1 MDEKRSGSLS
11 CVSGIWVLTICSQI
25 KEKCDKQTPVPP
37 AAPKPVTSQ
46 YPSFREHIT
55 SAGGGILGAAVVCG
69 MFIVP
74 YLIMRWLELGQ
85 DPFVR
90 KPKVLEELLEEV
102 RLLRLAVEQLAGQ
115 Q

>member
-1 MDEKRSGSLS
+1 
-11 CVSGIWVLTICSQI
+11 
-25 KEKCDKQTPVPP
+25 
-37 AAPKPVTSQ
+37 
-46 YPSFREHIT
+46 
-55 SAGGGILGAAVVCG
+55 VVCG

-102 RLLRLAVEQLAGQ
+102 RLLRLAVEKPAGQ

>member
-11 CVSGIWVLTICSQI
+11 CVSGVWVLMICSQI

-37 AAPKPVTSQ
+37 ATPEPVVTSQ
-46 YPSFREHIT
+46 YPSFREHIM
-55 SAGGGILGAAVVCG
+55 SAGGGILSAAAVCG

-74 YLIMRWLELGQ
+74 YLIMRCLELGQ

-102 RLLRLAVEQLAGQ
+102 RLLRLAVEEIAGQ
-115 Q
+115 